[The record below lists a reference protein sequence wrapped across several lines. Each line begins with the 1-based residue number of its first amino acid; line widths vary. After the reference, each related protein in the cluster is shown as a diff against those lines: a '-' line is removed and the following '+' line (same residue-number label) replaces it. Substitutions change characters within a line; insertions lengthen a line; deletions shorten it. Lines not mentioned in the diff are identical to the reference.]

1 MGILLL
7 QNFLRVENMA
17 EEQNVQAEQ
26 PAVDQQADNLAAEAL
41 KEAPQTE
48 QPTGEQQQEAAPPQ
62 KPGVDEILRDELGKF
77 KGGFADTFGRKTI
90 EMEQRIIEKVD
101 ATLKPIRERFDQEE
115 EARIG
120 QLLPEEQVEYYK
132 QKAEQVSSVAQPNQ
146 TAQQSQLDPREEA
159 KLQLLAD
166 EVQSRISQAG
176 MNIRLDDS
184 RLWTG
189 PNPENNWSQNMS
201 VSEAVKVVERNLN
214 RLQPQNTVPQQ
225 QSQNNTIPPAPTTQ
239 GAPQKTAK
247 TIRTLSEAATLF
259 ADGSINSNQ
268 YRELKSQMAK
278 GGSATL

>member
-1 MGILLL
+1 MESDARSKTSNSFIEGDDIMV
-7 QNFLRVENMA
+7 LRYEYDEV
-17 EEQNVQAEQ
+17 
-26 PAVDQQADNLAAEAL
+26 L
-41 KEAPQTE
+41 
-48 QPTGEQQQEAAPPQ
+48 
-62 KPGVDEILRDELGKF
+62 EILQKHPEAYRKILDDGDIYDDEKLYEELYEYFLSDMPYGTQKARDGDLPECTDEERWLRGEMYAVRKE
-77 KGGFADTFGRKTI
+77 GRITAV
-90 EMEQRIIEKVD
+90 RV
-101 ATLKPIRERFDQEE
+101 FDQEE

-132 QKAEQVSSVAQPNQ
+132 QKAQQVSSVAQPDQ

-159 KLQLLAD
+159 QLQLLAD
-166 EVQSRISQAG
+166 EVQSRISQTG

-214 RLQPQNTVPQQ
+214 RLQPQNTV
-225 QSQNNTIPPAPTTQ
+225 SQTNTTPPAPTTQ

-247 TIRTLSEAATLF
+247 TIRTLSEAATFF
-259 ADGSINSNQ
+259 ADGNINSTQ
-268 YRELKSQMAK
+268 YRDIKNQLKQ

>member
-48 QPTGEQQQEAAPPQ
+48 QPTGEQQQEAAPPP

-132 QKAEQVSSVAQPNQ
+132 QKAQQVSSVAQPDQ

-166 EVQSRISQAG
+166 EVQSRISQTG

-214 RLQPQNTVPQQ
+214 RLQPQNTV
-225 QSQNNTIPPAPTTQ
+225 SQTNTTPPAPTTQ

>member
-48 QPTGEQQQEAAPPQ
+48 QPTGEQQQEAAPPP

-132 QKAEQVSSVAQPNQ
+132 QKAQQVSSVAQPDQ

-159 KLQLLAD
+159 QLQLLAD
-166 EVQSRISQAG
+166 EVQSRISQTG

-214 RLQPQNTVPQQ
+214 RLQPQNTV
-225 QSQNNTIPPAPTTQ
+225 SQTNTTPPAPTTQ

-247 TIRTLSEAATLF
+247 TIRTLSEAATFF
-259 ADGSINSNQ
+259 ADGNINSTQ
-268 YRELKSQMAK
+268 YRDIKNQLKQ

>member
-48 QPTGEQQQEAAPPQ
+48 QPTGEQQQEAAPPP

-132 QKAEQVSSVAQPNQ
+132 QKAQQVSSVAQPDQ

-214 RLQPQNTVPQQ
+214 RLQPQNTV
-225 QSQNNTIPPAPTTQ
+225 SQTNTTPPAPTTQ

-247 TIRTLSEAATLF
+247 TIRTLSEAATFF
-259 ADGSINSNQ
+259 ADGNINSTQ
-268 YRELKSQMAK
+268 YRDIKNQLKQ

>member
-48 QPTGEQQQEAAPPQ
+48 QPTGEQQQEAAPPP

-132 QKAEQVSSVAQPNQ
+132 QKAQQVSSVAQPDQ

-166 EVQSRISQAG
+166 EVQSRISQTG

-214 RLQPQNTVPQQ
+214 RLQPQNTV
-225 QSQNNTIPPAPTTQ
+225 SQTNTTPPAPTTQ

-247 TIRTLSEAATLF
+247 TIRTLSEAATFF
-259 ADGSINSNQ
+259 ADGNINSTQ
-268 YRELKSQMAK
+268 YRDIKNQLKQ

>member
-48 QPTGEQQQEAAPPQ
+48 QPTGEQQQEAAPPP

-132 QKAEQVSSVAQPNQ
+132 QKAELASSVAQPNQ

-166 EVQSRISQAG
+166 EVQSRISQTG

-214 RLQPQNTVPQQ
+214 RLQPQNTV
-225 QSQNNTIPPAPTTQ
+225 SQTNTTPPAPTTQ

-247 TIRTLSEAATLF
+247 TIRTLSEAATFF
-259 ADGSINSNQ
+259 ADGNINSTQ
-268 YRELKSQMAK
+268 YRDIKNQLKQ

>member
-48 QPTGEQQQEAAPPQ
+48 QPTGEQQQEAAPPP

-132 QKAEQVSSVAQPNQ
+132 QKAQQVSSVAQPDQ

-166 EVQSRISQAG
+166 EVQSRISQTG

-189 PNPENNWSQNMS
+189 PNPENNCSQNMS

-214 RLQPQNTVPQQ
+214 RLQPQNTV
-225 QSQNNTIPPAPTTQ
+225 SQTNTTPPAPTTQ

-247 TIRTLSEAATLF
+247 TIRTLSEAATFF
-259 ADGSINSNQ
+259 ADGNINSTQ
-268 YRELKSQMAK
+268 YRDIKNQLKQ